1 MRPIGSPCSGVDV
14 SVPEEHLAPM
24 IEAYNRQPNE
34 PLRLN
39 LAVPSDFEAVVAK
52 RKNLDVFRGELNPIF
67 QGTYSSRIELKQEM
81 RDMERLLTT
90 AETLGVL
97 AERLGGGIAERMCWP
112 AWEPV
117 LFNETHDLAS
127 GVMTDHVYEDTLAS
141 YAFSRR
147 LANQWIDKLREQI
160 TAKIDTRGDGI
171 PIVVFNTL
179 GWPRTDVA
187 EATVGIAEPGVH
199 SFRVEDADGK
209 EVPVQLAE
217 TARRKDGGIET
228 GRLIFLA
235 RDVPALGYCVLHAIP
250 QKNPDQPEKKTAPSV
265 DGEFYRL
272 TIDPSTGAVTS
283 LVEKAGGRELLAAP
297 ANVISRETDQGDLWE
312 LYQGLDGG
320 SAIAMKRKQP
330 VPRASQ
336 AKLTSEF
343 HGPPQKMRA
352 GSVFAEFRVA
362 HPFDTGSF
370 ETRIRCYHGLPR
382 IDIWTTL
389 VNNEKYVR
397 YQALFPTAVARGKI
411 VHSIPFGSIERPEGI
426 EFPAQDWVDYSDAQG
441 GLALLNRGLPGN
453 LTTDGTMMVSLLRS
467 HTLGAYGFGGGY
479 EPGMSS
485 ESGRQLGKARTVQYA
500 LYPHPGDWRAA
511 KVFRA
516 GLEFNRPLIAAKATT
531 HTGELPQRWGLLEVT
546 PSDVVVSALKPGRDG
561 TAILRVYEA
570 TPAGRPPKTSPFN
583 LAASSRRP
591 ANAICSKIGAR
602 RRVSKTTRS
611 GSTSAVLKSRHS
623 NCDFRESTIIAE
635 SRHRDKVAHQ
645 PVGHR
650 VPQIHRPRH
659 SDFGSCARHSWSQS
673 RDSSRQC
680 ADAVPQSHCQVIT
693 TLPRRKVQ
701 EQWKGSN
708 AFHWLAVFA
717 SVRYWPP
724 LTRIVQRLES

>member
-1 MRPIGSPCSGVDV
+1 LS
-14 SVPEEHLAPM
+14 LA
-24 IEAYNRQPNE
+24 
-34 PLRLN
+34 
-39 LAVPSDFEAVVAK
+39 
-52 RKNLDVFRGELNPIF
+52 
-67 QGTYSSRIELKQEM
+67 
-81 RDMERLLTT
+81 
-90 AETLGVL
+90 
-97 AERLGGGIAERMCWP
+97 CW
-112 AWEPV
+112 
-117 LFNETHDLAS
+117 
-127 GVMTDHVYEDTLAS
+127 
-141 YAFSRR
+141 
-147 LANQWIDKLREQI
+147 
-160 TAKIDTRGDGI
+160 TR
-171 PIVVFNTL
+171 
-179 GWPRTDVA
+179 
-187 EATVGIAEPGVH
+187 
-199 SFRVEDADGK
+199 
-209 EVPVQLAE
+209 
-217 TARRKDGGIET
+217 
-228 GRLIFLA
+228 A

-250 QKNPDQPEKKTAPSV
+250 HKNPDQPEKKTAPSV

-297 ANVISRETDQGDLWE
+297 ANVISRETDKGDLWE

-343 HGPPQKMRA
+343 HGLPQEMRA

-397 YQALFPTAVARGKI
+397 YQALFPTAVARGRI

-426 EFPAQDWVDYSDAQG
+426 EFPAQDWVDYSHDQG

-453 LTTDGTMMVSLLRS
+453 LTTGGTMMISLLRS

-485 ESGRQLGKARTVQYA
+485 ESGRQLGKTRTVQYA
-500 LYPHPGDWRAA
+500 LYPHPSDWRAA

-516 GLEFNRPLIAAKATT
+516 GLEFNRPLIGAKATT

-570 TPAGRPPKTSPFN
+570 TGRPAKNVTIQFGRKLASAHECNLLEDRGSPQGVENNTLRFGLRGFEIKTFELRFP
-583 LAASSRRP
+583 
-591 ANAICSKIGAR
+591 
-602 RRVSKTTRS
+602 
-611 GSTSAVLKSRHS
+611 
-623 NCDFRESTIIAE
+623 
-635 SRHRDKVAHQ
+635 
-645 PVGHR
+645 
-650 VPQIHRPRH
+650 
-659 SDFGSCARHSWSQS
+659 
-673 RDSSRQC
+673 
-680 ADAVPQSHCQVIT
+680 
-693 TLPRRKVQ
+693 
-701 EQWKGSN
+701 
-708 AFHWLAVFA
+708 
-717 SVRYWPP
+717 
-724 LTRIVQRLES
+724 